1 MFWLIPLITGFVLLG
16 VFLYFRVKEKRVTAV
31 VIKGFVS
38 LMFIVTALVA
48 WLTSKN
54 PDNIFAV
61 FILFGLF
68 FGLLGDIL
76 LDIKYIDL
84 NRELLFTRLGFIAFA
99 VGHIFYVTGLFV
111 YLFNFDANVLYIII
125 PILVAL
131 LLMAITLLMEKF
143 TKVRYERMKI
153 FVIFY
158 AFILF
163 FTTAIYMSAAIQSGW
178 NSTTVIIIAF
188 ALIAF
193 ALSDLILNN
202 TYFAPGF
209 SSPAFIIS
217 NHIFYYVAQFAIALS
232 LFFLI

>member
-54 PDNIFAV
+54 PDNTFAV

>member
-54 PDNIFAV
+54 PDNTFAV

-111 YLFNFDANVLYIII
+111 YLFNFNANVLYIII
-125 PILVAL
+125 PILIAL

>member
-54 PDNIFAV
+54 PDNMFAV

>member
-54 PDNIFAV
+54 PDNTFAV

-111 YLFNFDANVLYIII
+111 YLFSFDANVLYIII
-125 PILVAL
+125 PILIAL